1 MDIFQFATEA
11 DNYDDLE
18 PWSQGGVAL
27 IDWRCN

>member
-18 PWSQGGVAL
+18 PWSQGGGRINRLAL
-27 IDWRCN
+27 